1 MEFQKVILE
10 AARLCDHY
18 FNENGGC
25 DNCPLE
31 MFHCDNIFRLD
42 ENELAEYEDIVMEF
56 SRNYPR
62 PIYPTY
68 RELIRSMLGEND
80 EHEIENILDK
90 RIPEN
95 TAKKFGIVPINECG
109 LSKYVDGSSEWR

>member
-1 MEFQKVILE
+1 MADFKKVILE
-10 AARLCDHY
+10 ANRLCDYY
-18 FNENGGC
+18 FDHGGC
-25 DNCPLE
+25 DSCPLSNYK
-31 MFHCDNIFRLD
+31 CDNIFRLD
-42 ENELAEYEDIVMEF
+42 ENELVEYEDIVMEF

-90 RIPEN
+90 RIPED

-109 LSKYVDGSSEWR
+109 LSKYVDESSEWR